1 MECGD
6 HTKYLTE
13 KEPSMKNSTARKL
26 SQIPPGYLIMGIDP
40 HKKIH
45 VVDWLR
51 EYGRSPG
58 LEFDKVSFAQLV
70 DYVR

>member
-1 MECGD
+1 
-6 HTKYLTE
+6 
-13 KEPSMKNSTARKL
+13 MKNSTARKL